1 MAENVLK
8 FDLKFCTIF
17 LFHLFVQLGDLSEH
31 FIWVA
36 RLTWISFA
44 LFPLCSITALIP
56 ANPSTVANSPSM
68 GARVVLLGVVD
79 LIRDLIETLRVLSNK
94 PKTAVDLNILK
105 NIPIELDRRFLQLD
119 GKDRSWAILKIVIV
133 KAQIGHSV
141 SSMV

>member
-8 FDLKFCTIF
+8 FDLKFLHDFSFPFICSAWRSVRAFYLGCTLDMKI
-17 LFHLFVQLGDLSEH
+17 
-31 FIWVA
+31 
-36 RLTWISFA
+36 
-44 LFPLCSITALIP
+44 FPLCSITALIP

-105 NIPIELDRRFLQLD
+105 IYPSN
-119 GKDRSWAILKIVIV
+119 
-133 KAQIGHSV
+133 
-141 SSMV
+141 